1 MISSDLSV
9 LGWFC
14 GVTQERTQK
23 NAGSLAS
30 APGLVL
36 SCCQNPASDS
46 RDQPQTSLAG
56 ESGLD
61 EDRKVHLA
69 TRIDIYQN
77 FLKEVLFMT
86 ETILRT
92 LDVSIWSMK
101 DSWHD
106 MLIQCSWG
114 HTFVI
119 AHAPWP
125 CIDWLHST
133 ALVSASKLLTDEET
147 DTRPAWAGITGSC
160 SCT

>member
-61 EDRKVHLA
+61 EDRKVHMA

-92 LDVSIWSMK
+92 LNVSIWRL
-101 DSWHD
+101 HD
-106 MLIQCSWG
+106 MTCNNVIQYSWG
-114 HTFVI
+114 HIFVI

-133 ALVSASKLLTDEET
+133 ALVSASELLTDET